1 MLAALCFAV
10 GLVLAVAVLAWDA
23 DIELAWFAVC
33 LFAGLLLGALGVG
46 PAVTWRP
53 GRSSE

>member
-23 DIELAWFAVC
+23 DIELAWFGVC